1 MLEELKSCFME
12 AYDDNQDGKIDIREV
27 GNTYDTFGPK
37 ISVWWGLPCRMR
49 NVVCMD
55 FCTRNDISFSHDGAF
70 FAFFFKLVFKCLGR
84 AETNKLFGDFPWRR
98 NQLSGKVFG
107 QKKVFFFVFS
117 HCVEATLNEFLIEV
131 ELAAEVRTIG
141 RGFFRFSFFYTK

>member
-1 MLEELKSCFME
+1 MTIRMVKSISERWVIPTPHSDPKFQFDGGSHVVCAML
-12 AYDDNQDGKIDIREV
+12 
-27 GNTYDTFGPK
+27 
-37 ISVWWGLPCRMR
+37 SVWIFVYEMTFPLVMTAPSLP
-49 NVVCMD
+49 
-55 FCTRNDISFSHDGAF
+55 
-70 FAFFFKLVFKCLGR
+70 FFKLVFKCLDR

-141 RGFFRFSFFYTK
+141 RGFSVFLFFYTK